1 MDEENKEVVQ
11 EDVSAEPSVSEE
23 AAEAVEASVET
34 GEVPEVVEAQPENTP
49 EEVLE

>member
-23 AAEAVEASVET
+23 VAEASVET